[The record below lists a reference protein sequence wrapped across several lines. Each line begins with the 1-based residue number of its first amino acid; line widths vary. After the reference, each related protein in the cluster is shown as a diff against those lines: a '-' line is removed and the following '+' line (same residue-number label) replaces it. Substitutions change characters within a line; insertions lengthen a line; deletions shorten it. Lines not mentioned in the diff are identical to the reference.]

1 MNVTRPDGSV
11 TALQDASGQAATWAF
26 APTAAGL
33 YVIRG
38 TLSGGGGTDDVLS
51 HFTIWAPG
59 SGGSNG
65 TVPEVQKNAVP
76 FAAGELESSDGLT
89 LFDWSA
95 DTFSDA
101 VVVEVKPRP
110 AATLAG
116 LPADAVVVDVTAF
129 VRSTHAPVSALN
141 GVADIRFPHAAPG
154 SHPLTSQDGTTW
166 RDIPQLPTL
175 NLPAGQTDGWFGDS
189 DGTIHV
195 LTRHLTFYALV
206 GPQTSTKLAMRVMTV
221 RRLWLHGRSFVAVRM
236 SLTAPA
242 RVTGS
247 FVGPDGSIVPGQTI
261 RTPTRHAG
269 VTLLRVPLRVT
280 KPGLYRLQM
289 HAEGAGQVVNR
300 TALIR
305 FLAERP
311 ASPVWQD
318 VRPLRIAVVRGVKGL
333 GSLGNRLGHGYLVR
347 GVADSALYTV
357 VDTKFPTAAAAVVV
371 DLGTVPP
378 STLATLHALLP
389 EVKIVGL
396 TGSPARALSYRSV
409 GVSAVLPRTASA
421 ATVAKTIKSLLHRH

>member
-1 MNVTRPDGSV
+1 
-11 TALQDASGQAATWAF
+11 
-26 APTAAGL
+26 
-33 YVIRG
+33 VIRG

-59 SGGSNG
+59 TGGSNG
-65 TVPEVQKNAVP
+65 TVPEVQKNALP
-76 FAAGELESSDGLT
+76 FTAGELESSDGLT

-110 AATLAG
+110 AAALAG

-129 VRSTHAPVSALN
+129 VRSTHAPVFALN
-141 GVADIRFPHAAPG
+141 GVADIRFRHAVPG

-166 RDIPQLPTL
+166 REIPQLPTL
-175 NLPAGQTDGWFGDS
+175 KLPEGQTDGWFADS

-206 GPQTSTKLAMRVMTV
+206 GPQTSTKLAMRILTV
-221 RRLWLHGRSFVAVRM
+221 RRLWLHKRSFIAVRM
-236 SLTAPA
+236 SLTTPA

-247 FVGPDGSIVPGQTI
+247 FVGSDGSIVPGQTI
-261 RTPTRHAG
+261 ITPTRHAG
-269 VTLLRVPLRVT
+269 VTILRVPLRVT

-289 HAEGAGQVVNR
+289 HAESGGQVVNR

-305 FLAERP
+305 FLAKRP

-333 GSLGNRLGHGYLVR
+333 GSLGDRLGRGYLVR

-396 TGSPARALSYRSV
+396 TGSPTRVLYYRSV

-421 ATVAKTIKSLLHRH
+421 ATVARTITSLLRRH